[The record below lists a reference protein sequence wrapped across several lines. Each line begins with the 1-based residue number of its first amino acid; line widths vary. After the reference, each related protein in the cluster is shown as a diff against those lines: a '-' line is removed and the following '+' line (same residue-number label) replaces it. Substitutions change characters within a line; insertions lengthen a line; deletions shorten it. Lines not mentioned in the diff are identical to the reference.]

1 MNTLVFEKS
10 LKNIRKNRDIKLV
23 KTEEGRNYLVSLPTY
38 HTTKF
43 FP

>member
-23 KTEEGRNYLVSLPTY
+23 KTEERRNYLVSLPTY
-38 HTTKF
+38 YTTKF